1 MLSLVL
7 IISSD
12 SSPLIRG
19 AKEAYA
25 CRLLASQQLD
35 PPVYNFPNGGPF
47 HKIAKI
53 VREEY
58 CPGNK
63 ETVTLKG
70 LIQASLNMEHVSVR
84 MG

>member
-53 VREEY
+53 VCEEY